1 MTVPAPGLTHS
12 FTLRVELGQPIEL
25 GPGRA
30 GQRRIIPIT
39 GGTAEGPDLNGRI
52 LNLGADWQTLFSD
65 GSAHLDT
72 RYAIEAENGAVIEV
86 VNVGARSGPP
96 EVMAAI
102 ARGEPVDPSSY
113 TMRTAARL
121 ESGDPAYSWVNHTL
135 FVCAGL
141 RHPDCVEIAYYKVT

>member
-1 MTVPAPGLTHS
+1 MIARLQFGAASPRFLMSAAALALTACATSEVKTAP
-12 FTLRVELGQPIEL
+12 VI
-25 GPGRA
+25 
-30 GQRRIIPIT
+30 
-39 GGTAEGPDLNGRI
+39 
-52 LNLGADWQTLFSD
+52 AD
-65 GSAHLDT
+65 APP
-72 RYAIEAENGAVIEV
+72 VIEV

-141 RHPDCVEIAYYKVT
+141 RHPDCVEIAYYKVTWHDPLHRPPRRHPVLAARRGGRGRSSGLGR